1 MKVEIFSVHRSLS
14 HATIQAALEAKPKLD
29 ERKLISMTESRIRQI
44 QADIE
49 AYERAIE
56 NAEGALAEAER
67 ELVEELDRR
76 YREGAG
82 E

>member
-1 MKVEIFSVHRSLS
+1 MKVEIFPAHRCSS
-14 HATIQAALEAKPKLD
+14 RATIKAAPEAEHKSTEGKS
-29 ERKLISMTESRIRQI
+29 ISMTESRIRQI
-44 QADIE
+44 EADIE
-49 AYERAIE
+49 AYQRAIE

-76 YREGAG
+76 YGEGTI

>member
-1 MKVEIFSVHRSLS
+1 MS
-14 HATIQAALEAKPKLD
+14 
-29 ERKLISMTESRIRQI
+29 ESRIRQI
-44 QADIE
+44 EADIE
-49 AYERAIE
+49 AYQRAIE

-76 YREGAG
+76 YGEGAG